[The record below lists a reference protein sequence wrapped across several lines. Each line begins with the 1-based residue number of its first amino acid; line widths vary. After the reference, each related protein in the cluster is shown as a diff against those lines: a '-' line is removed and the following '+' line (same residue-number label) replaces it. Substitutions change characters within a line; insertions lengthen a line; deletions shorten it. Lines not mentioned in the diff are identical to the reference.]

1 MFRVSGWLAASML
14 AVALLAGCG
23 QPYTFQGTAYPE
35 PLARPAVQLTSET
48 GQPFDLS
55 DQSGKVSLLFFGYT
69 TCPDVCPT
77 TLAEART
84 ILNDLGD
91 DAQDVE
97 FLFVTVDPERDTPE
111 KLSAYTDAFHP
122 GIVGLTGTPEQLAAV
137 YDEFGVRAE
146 RVDAP
151 DSALGYL
158 MNHTSRMYLVDRDG
172 NLRLSY
178 GYGTPLENIVD
189 DVRHLVK

>member
-1 MFRVSGWLAASML
+1 MFRIPGWLAASVL
-14 AVALLAGCG
+14 ALALLAGCG

-35 PLARPAVQLTSET
+35 PLARPQVELTSET

-55 DQSGKVSLLFFGYT
+55 DQVGKVSLLFFGYT

-91 DAQDVE
+91 DANDVE

-111 KLSAYTDAFHP
+111 KLAAYTDAFHP
-122 GIVGLTGTPEQLAAV
+122 GIIGLTGTPDQLASI
-137 YDEFGVRAE
+137 YGEFGVHAE
-146 RVDAP
+146 RVEAP
-151 DSALGYL
+151 ESALGYL
-158 MNHTSRMYLVDRDG
+158 MNHTSRMYLVDQDG

-178 GYGTPLENIVD
+178 GYGTPVEDIVN
-189 DVRHLVK
+189 DVKHLVK